1 MILPTS
7 FPPRIEE
14 TPVLAHLIQ
23 DPAKAVNA
31 IARAKPP
38 ELDEY
43 GQLPKLASTFDHV
56 DGLFYFTYAVCI
68 FFFVL
73 ILGVLLFSVVKYRRR
88 TFDQPAAS
96 NTTHNTPL
104 EVVWTVIP
112 LIIVMVMFAWGFKGC
127 LDMTT
132 VPQAASQN
140 TYKATAAQWNW
151 TFTYPNHPEKSRGA
165 VWLEVNKPVQFL
177 LESEDVLHAFYI
189 PSMRVKRD
197 VIPGRFQTVWFTPTQ
212 LGDFH
217 LFCAEYCGD
226 SHSLMYAQV
235 HVVTAEEFAKAP
247 WYTFDDSTPA
257 KAAASGESIYKA
269 QCSACHSVNGVG
281 GAAPSWAGDK
291 GLFRKDGDK
300 VVGRERQVVEGGAT
314 KTVVADEAYIRESIR
329 MPLAKL
335 VADYATKANMS
346 AFGPEKLSDRELNA
360 VIEYMKTLAK

>member
-1 MILPTS
+1 
-7 FPPRIEE
+7 
-14 TPVLAHLIQ
+14 VLAQLIQ
-23 DPAKAVNA
+23 DPAKSTTA
-31 IARAKPP
+31 IDYAKPP
-38 ELDEY
+38 ELDAY

-73 ILGVLLFSVVKYRRR
+73 ILGVLLFSVVKYRRK

-132 VPQAASQN
+132 VPQEASRN
-140 TYKATAAQWNW
+140 TYKATAQQWNW
-151 TFTYPNHPEKSRGA
+151 TFSYPNHPEKSRGA

-212 LGDFH
+212 LGEYH

-226 SHSLMYAQV
+226 QHSQMYAKV

-247 WYTFDDSTPA
+247 WYTFDDSTPQ
-257 KAAASGESIYKA
+257 KAAKSGESIYKS
-269 QCSACHSVNGVG
+269 QCAACHQIDAPVAALAPNWG
-281 GAAPSWAGDK
+281 GAK
-291 GLFRKDGDK
+291 GLFKKDGDK
-300 VVGRERQVVEGGAT
+300 VVGRERQVVEGGQT
-314 KTVVADEAYIRESIR
+314 KTVAADEAYIRESIR

-335 VADYATKANMS
+335 VAEYATKANMN
-346 AFGPEKLSDRELNA
+346 AFGPDKLSDRELNA
-360 VIEYMKTLAK
+360 VIEYMKTLAQ

>member
-1 MILPTS
+1 
-7 FPPRIEE
+7 
-14 TPVLAHLIQ
+14 VLAQLIQ
-23 DPAKAVNA
+23 DPAKSAPAVNY
-31 IARAKPP
+31 AKPP
-38 ELDEY
+38 ELDAY

-73 ILGVLLFSVVKYRRR
+73 ILGVLLFSVVKYRRK

-96 NTTHNTPL
+96 NATHNTPL

-140 TYKATAAQWNW
+140 TYKATAQQWNW
-151 TFTYPNHPEKSRGA
+151 TFTYPNHPVKSSGA
-165 VWLEVNKPVQFL
+165 VWLEVNKPAQFL

-197 VIPGRFQTVWFTPTQ
+197 VIPGRYHTVWFTPTQ
-212 LGDFH
+212 LGEFH

-226 SHSLMYAQV
+226 SHSQMYAKV

-247 WYTFDDSTPA
+247 WNTFDDSTPELAA
-257 KAAASGESIYKA
+257 KSGENIYKA
-269 QCSACHSVNGVG
+269 LCSACHSVNGQSVL
-281 GAAPSWAGDK
+281 APSWGGDK
-291 GLFRKDGDK
+291 GLFAKKDGK
-300 VVGRERQVVEGGAT
+300 VVGRERQVVENGQP
-314 KTVVADEAYIRESIR
+314 KTVVADEAYIKESIR

-335 VADYATKANMS
+335 AADFATKANMN
-346 AFGPEKLSDRELNA
+346 AFGPDKLNDRELNA
-360 VIEYMKTLAK
+360 VIEYMKTLAQ